1 MKTTP
6 ASPLRWPCACACFAP
21 APAAALS
28 RRGFFTGLLA
38 AGAAPLL
45 AAAPAAARA
54 ADAECQRSSLAGLVP
69 AADVEMAARQEYV
82 QLMRQAQNKNV
93 LAAANDP
100 QLERLRYIARRM
112 IPFTVSCNERARD
125 WKWEVQL
132 LRTDSLNAFCMPG
145 GKIAFFSGILSKLKL
160 SDDEVAIIMGHETS
174 HALLE
179 HARERMAKSGGTSM
193 GLRMLSALLGLG
205 NLGDLAAQA
214 GAQLLSLKY
223 SRDDESEADALG
235 LLLAAR
241 SGYDPRAGVTLWQ
254 KMAQAGAGRAPPAWL
269 STHPAGTD
277 RIREIERR
285 LPRAQP
291 EFERAP
297 RPDRH
302 FPAAG

>member
-1 MKTTP
+1 M
-6 ASPLRWPCACACFAP
+6 
-21 APAAALS
+21 
-28 RRGFFTGLLA
+28 
-38 AGAAPLL
+38 
-45 AAAPAAARA
+45 
-54 ADAECQRSSLAGLVP
+54 
-69 AADVEMAARQEYV
+69 
-82 QLMRQAQNKNV
+82 
-93 LAAANDP
+93 
-100 QLERLRYIARRM
+100 RYIARRM

-174 HALLE
+174 HALLRTRARAHGQE
-179 HARERMAKSGGTSM
+179 RRHQHGLAHAVGAAGPGQPRRPGGA
-193 GLRMLSALLGLG
+193 GRR
-205 NLGDLAAQA
+205 AAP
-214 GAQLLSLKY
+214 GLKY

-285 LPRAQP
+285 LPRARSSPSSSARRGLTGTSLPQADLLG
-291 EFERAP
+291 RAAAEP
-297 RPDRH
+297 S
-302 FPAAG
+302 PAARGRVEHRRRTGGRREAQARDRPAQQAPAALHHFAGRPAAAGCAAGRST

>member
-1 MKTTP
+1 MNTT
-6 ASPLRWPCACACFAP
+6 ALSPLSSSCPCLAHAP
-21 APAAALS
+21 GAGLS

-38 AGAAPLL
+38 AGALPLL
-45 AAAPAAARA
+45 AGAPAVAEA
-54 ADAECQRSSLAGLVP
+54 ADPECQRSSLAGLVP
-69 AADVEMAARQEYV
+69 AADVEAAARQEYL
-82 QLMRQAQNKNV
+82 QLMRQAQSKNV
-93 LAAANDP
+93 LAAPDDP

-112 IPFTVSCNERARD
+112 IPLAVSCNERARE
-125 WKWEVQL
+125 WKWDVQL

-145 GKIAFFSGILSKLKL
+145 GKIAFFSGILSRLKL
-160 SDDEVAIIMGHETS
+160 SDDEVAVIMGHEAG

-179 HARERMAKSGGTSM
+179 HARERMAKSGGTSL
-193 GLRMLSALLGLG
+193 GLRVLSALLGLG

-223 SRDDESEADALG
+223 GRDDEREADALG

-241 SGYDPRAGVTLWQ
+241 AGYDPRAGVSLWQ
-254 KMAQAGAGRAPPAWL
+254 KMAQASSGRAPPAWL
-269 STHPAGTD
+269 STHPAGPD

-291 EFERAP
+291 EFERAA
-297 RPDRH
+297 RPERR